1 MTVAALHVGEMAAD
15 EAPAPAPE
23 EPAVVAVARALRGAR
38 CVVVGGRGVGSAAG
52 FARVQRLAAALG
64 GEWAATAGAVE
75 AGWAPPE
82 REVGLYGTTVRPDL
96 YIGCGVSGSPQH
108 VVGMQQA
115 RAIVAVNT
123 DPQAPIFRWAHYA
136 VVADSNALLDH
147 LLERL
152 ERA

>member
-1 MTVAALHVGEMAAD
+1 
-15 EAPAPAPE
+15 
-23 EPAVVAVARALRGAR
+23 
-38 CVVVGGRGVGSAAG
+38 
-52 FARVQRLAAALG
+52 
-64 GEWAATAGAVE
+64 
-75 AGWAPPE
+75 
-82 REVGLYGTTVRPDL
+82 L